1 MTLGTSTASQA
12 LVIGIVASQV
22 QGRQFLAESL
32 WPGCRAFICLAESAV
47 LEQYVRRLKRAK
59 GFFGLHCERVNNNG
73 FLFGAVHYSFP
84 RIRLGMSSSAWNL
97 IVLCSG

>member
-47 LEQYVRRLKRAK
+47 LEQYVRRLKPAK
-59 GFFGLHCERVNNNG
+59 GLFGLHCERVNNNG
-73 FLFGAVHYSFP
+73 FLFGDVHSFP